1 MDFTTASTSTISNM
15 GTPTTTTN
23 YWTALTNNAV
33 DSSIMAYTSC
43 LSLEDYKITIGEKE
57 KDPKFIKVEILC
69 PEKVMR
75 FTFDDKTV
83 IKTICDEEDDF
94 DFEFAFFIA
103 LAKKMYGKEYTSRGI
118 FTKACELEV
127 QKKYI
132 KIVKKGIKVFKAAE
146 KAKVD
151 EEKKKAEQKAI
162 KARRHE
168 KNMKRRAAARE
179 RRVNEM
185 AEAIMIANQIENHI

>member
-1 MDFTTASTSTISNM
+1 MDFTTTTATNEFKFSSNSNW
-15 GTPTTTTN
+15 TPTIDS
-23 YWTALTNNAV
+23 LTV
-33 DSSIMAYTSC
+33 CTP
-43 LSLEDYKITIGEKE
+43 LSLEDYIITGEKE
-57 KDPKFIKVEILC
+57 KDPKFTKIEILC

-185 AEAIMIANQIENHI
+185 AEAIMVANQIENKI